1 MLRIRKALASRS
13 SPCSQTKCL
22 TFSGPQWSLFEKQE
36 AFGPEKGQRHL

>member
-1 MLRIRKALASRS
+1 
-13 SPCSQTKCL
+13 L